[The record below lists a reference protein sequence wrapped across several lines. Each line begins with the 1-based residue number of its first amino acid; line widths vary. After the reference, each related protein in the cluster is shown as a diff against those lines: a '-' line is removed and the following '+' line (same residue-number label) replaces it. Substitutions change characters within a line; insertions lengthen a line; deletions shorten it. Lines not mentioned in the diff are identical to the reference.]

1 MGEKMGK
8 IAKKSILTRGEG
20 RDQVNKVTIEAWGTL
35 ILTFYL
41 NLIFFLLGFRVK
53 VSVTFRVKGRVKDRF
68 RVRVRVSE
76 STTNGLKHGAFNP
89 PNLTNPK

>member
-20 RDQVNKVTIEAWGTL
+20 RDQVNKITIEAWGTL

-41 NLIFFLLGFRVK
+41 NLIFFIRV
-53 VSVTFRVKGRVKDRF
+53 
-68 RVRVRVSE
+68 
-76 STTNGLKHGAFNP
+76 
-89 PNLTNPK
+89 